1 MTSKQIPASQLLQE
15 LSDEY
20 KDTKVISLRDIN
32 ERLSERGFAI
42 LMILF
47 AFPMA
52 IPLPYPPGFTTILG
66 MPLLVFSI
74 QMIRGL
80 GKPSL
85 PQWIAQKNI
94 TTSHLVFAVE
104 KSKRFFLWI
113 EKLLH
118 PRFSYMSSENGERII
133 GIVSLCCSIAIVL
146 PILFG
151 NAIPS
156 AAIMIMALGLLNKDG
171 IVIILGIITGIIGV
185 IIAALVVYLFF
196 YGATLVAG
204 SFLGDI
210 YDLIKDQLMVV
221 KASINDYT
229 EFLKN

>member
-15 LSDEY
+15 LVEEK
-20 KDTKVISLRDIN
+20 KDTKTISLGDVN

-66 MPLLVFSI
+66 MPLLIFSI

-80 GKPSL
+80 SKPSL
-85 PQWIAQKNI
+85 PKWIAQKKI
-94 TTSHLVFAVE
+94 TTSHLVFAVA
-104 KSKRFFLWI
+104 KSKKFFLWI

-118 PRFSYMSSENGERII
+118 PRFSYMSSEGGERII
-133 GIVSLCCSIAIVL
+133 GLVSLCCSIAIVL

-171 IVIILGIITGIIGV
+171 IVIIIGIITGIIGV
-185 IIAALVVYLFF
+185 IVAALVVYLFF

-210 YDLIKDQLMVV
+210 YEIIKDQLMAI
-221 KASINDYT
+221 KSSINDYT
-229 EFLKN
+229 ELFKH